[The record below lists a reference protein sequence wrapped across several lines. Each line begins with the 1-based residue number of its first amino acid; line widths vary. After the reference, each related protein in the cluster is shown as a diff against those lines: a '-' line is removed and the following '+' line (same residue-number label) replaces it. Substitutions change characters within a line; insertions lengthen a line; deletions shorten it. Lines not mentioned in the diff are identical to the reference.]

1 VTRLYR
7 LKINGLVTSK
17 KREKEGT
24 NYTTGGHCMNRYK
37 IVYKN
42 REDQFI
48 STEFYADCITDL
60 IPQLTNL
67 ERKFKIVEVKNMMYA
82 QRNG

>member
-1 VTRLYR
+1 
-7 LKINGLVTSK
+7 LKIDGFNHAE
-17 KREKEGT
+17 KREQNST
-24 NYTTGGHCMNRYK
+24 THTTGGSCMNRYK

-82 QRNG
+82 QRK

>member
-1 VTRLYR
+1 LRN
-7 LKINGLVTSK
+7 NGFNNAG
-17 KREKEGT
+17 KREKDGT
-24 NYTTGGHCMNRYK
+24 NHTTGGDRMNRYK

-48 STEFYADCITDL
+48 STEFFADCITDL

-67 ERKFKIVEVKNMMYA
+67 ERKNKIVEVKNMMYA
-82 QRNG
+82 QRNE

>member
-1 VTRLYR
+1 
-7 LKINGLVTSK
+7 
-17 KREKEGT
+17 
-24 NYTTGGHCMNRYK
+24 MNRYK

-48 STEFYADCITDL
+48 STEFFADCITDL

-82 QRNG
+82 QRK

>member
-1 VTRLYR
+1 
-7 LKINGLVTSK
+7 
-17 KREKEGT
+17 
-24 NYTTGGHCMNRYK
+24 MNRYK

-60 IPQLTNL
+60 IPQITNL
-67 ERKFKIVEVKNMMYA
+67 ERKFKIVEVKNMMYT
-82 QRNG
+82 QRK